1 MGNRIIATAVIAS
14 MMLLGGCN
22 ESATTVSTMSGPG
35 SSAPMILELAPYHQP
50 PIPDFPVPIG
60 FKLDEK
66 VSRDYALAGAR
77 LVDHIY
83 KGSESKLAV
92 KRFYERQMPINRWTL
107 TTAMFVQGDVM
118 LDFEKENERCRVM
131 ITDGVWGGTKI
142 KVRLWTSAPLTVISP
157 K

>member
-1 MGNRIIATAVIAS
+1 MANRKIAGVVVAS
-14 MMLLGGCN
+14 LMLLGGCN
-22 ESATTVSTMSGPG
+22 ESATVSTTSDPG
-35 SSAPMILELAPYHQP
+35 APMILVLAPNHQP

-83 KGSESKLAV
+83 KGSENKLAV

-131 ITDGVWGGTKI
+131 ITDGGFWGGTKI

-157 K
+157 Q